1 MKSKK
6 NLLSSD
12 ADLEIDLTARD
23 IEAMKRKNALMTIN
37 QYLEFLKT
45 VNSISAS
52 LIPRKGP
59 EGEKFELP

>member
-1 MKSKK
+1 M
-6 NLLSSD
+6 SSD

-23 IEAMKRKNALMTIN
+23 VEAMKQKNAPMTMD